1 MNAFMQE
8 YKVMQRQHETR
19 KLSVM
24 LTYNECIV
32 HRCRDPDKYV
42 PTFNCLGLVGVLL
55 NLIVNTIAD
64 CPAMSF

>member
-24 LTYNECIV
+24 LTYNEC
-32 HRCRDPDKYV
+32 RDPDKY
-42 PTFNCLGLVGVLL
+42 CLGLVGVLL
-55 NLIVNTIAD
+55 NLVVNTIAD
-64 CPAMSF
+64 CPAMSFVFVC